1 MGMHTEHPGKYPYPD
16 PQANNKHHE
25 QKRHSLFL
33 LFVSREYCESN
44 YSVVFKRPIS
54 WMGKCIK
61 FHLAVIQSLLML
73 SPEITASK
81 TGFQSPVLSPLYH
94 NLSKRV

>member
-1 MGMHTEHPGKYPYPD
+1 MWGCEEHPGKYPD
-16 PQANNKHHE
+16 PQANNKHHK
-25 QKRHSLFL
+25 QKKTLSVFA
-33 LFVSREYCESN
+33 LFVSREYYESN

-81 TGFQSPVLSPLYH
+81 
-94 NLSKRV
+94 